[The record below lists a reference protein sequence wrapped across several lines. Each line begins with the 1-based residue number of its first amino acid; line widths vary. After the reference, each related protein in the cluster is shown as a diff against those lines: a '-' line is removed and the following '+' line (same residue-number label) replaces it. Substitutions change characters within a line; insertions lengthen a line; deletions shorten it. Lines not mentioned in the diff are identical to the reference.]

1 MVPSEPRGRL
11 PFTVGGEE
19 TSANGR
25 GAAYVGRFPEL
36 EGALAER
43 VLELR
48 RGRPLAP
55 LTIVVGS
62 SSVRTRVGDLLVR
75 RLGAIANVCV
85 VTLSRLAGDLVV
97 AARGAPRPTLAGI
110 ARGRRPRCPP
120 SRDDEIAGQAAERD
134 HADVGDGAEP
144 PHQQIADTSAHAGRA
159 DHDGERR

>member
-19 TSANGR
+19 TTANGR

-36 EGALAER
+36 EDALVER

-75 RLGAIANVCV
+75 RLGAIANVWV
-85 VTLSRLAGDLVV
+85 VTLSRLA
-97 AARGAPRPTLAGI
+97 AAPTDRRHEC
-110 ARGRRPRCPP
+110 ARW
-120 SRDDEIAGQAAERD
+120 
-134 HADVGDGAEP
+134 
-144 PHQQIADTSAHAGRA
+144 
-159 DHDGERR
+159 